1 VARWSPMDTAPKDGS
16 RIRVKTTFGE
26 DTARW
31 HSNGL
36 WVAGWAPI
44 SFNDA
49 GQPKAWRSQ
58 TDVDDV
64 ADREQDLAE
73 RHKALSKLKN
83 SDLFLKSIEL
93 QWEKEFGS

>member
-1 VARWSPMDTAPKDGS
+1 MARWSPMDTAPKDGS
-16 RIRVKTTFGE
+16 RVRIRTAFGE

-31 HSNGL
+31 HKNGL

-44 SFNDA
+44 SFNDG
-49 GQPKAWRSQ
+49 GQPTSWRPQ
-58 TDVDDV
+58 TDTGDV
-64 ADREQDLAE
+64 ADRRRDSAE
-73 RHKALSKLKN
+73 RQKAMSKLKN